1 MDVDVYN
8 CNGRGKTTSYLKF
21 LFWVVSCSS
30 GMKRQGERFFQRC
43 ISWKIPFGYPC
54 LSLQNYKRKITR
66 SRDDACAFELHQFR
80 LSCSRNEYCILLA
93 LLIFIEFVPCVQV
106 LLFFFRCQSAMFYWR
121 YLFYR
126 KGNGKSGSNSFSFI
140 PSVPEG
146 TWGLGDRLSDSCSFA
161 MPPGAR
167 CFGCRVGVR
176 AGSQGKSTEDLTL
189 TSVSEE
195 FKAQWFE
202 YKRHKMNLCLF
213 LN

>member
-21 LFWVVSCSS
+21 LFWVVSCPS
-30 GMKRQGERFFQRC
+30 GMKRQGEYFFSEMRFLKDPL
-43 ISWKIPFGYPC
+43 W
-54 LSLQNYKRKITR
+54 LSL
-66 SRDDACAFELHQFR
+66 FEPAELQKEDQKAQGWCLCFWAPSAEAKLHQDW
-80 LSCSRNEYCILLA
+80 ILHIA
-93 LLIFIEFVPCVQV
+93 CVAYFHRIFV
-106 LLFFFRCQSAMFYWR
+106 LCAGRSFFFRCQSAVFCWHYS
-121 YLFYR
+121 FYR

-176 AGSQGKSTEDLTL
+176 VGSRGKSTEDLTL
-189 TSVSEE
+189 TFSEE
-195 FKAQWFE
+195 FKTQWFE
-202 YKRHKMNLCLF
+202 YKRHRMNVCPF